1 MKVNFGRKITLR
13 KDKCDNNKINQEETM
28 IMIVF
33 PRFYDFP
40 EIVTLN
46 TERVIQNRVQGE

>member
-28 IMIVF
+28 IMIVSTIL
-33 PRFYDFP
+33 RFSRDRDLEHGKGDP
-40 EIVTLN
+40 I
-46 TERVIQNRVQGE
+46 